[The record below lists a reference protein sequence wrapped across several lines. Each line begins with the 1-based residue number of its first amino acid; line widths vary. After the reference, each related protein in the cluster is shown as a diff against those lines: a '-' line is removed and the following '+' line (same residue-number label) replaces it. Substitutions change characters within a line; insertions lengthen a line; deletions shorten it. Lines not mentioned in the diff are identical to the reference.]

1 VKARKVKGLDAAA
14 PLADGLQ
21 RIVATR
27 LDELCAFMP
36 EAADPARVTELH
48 DMRIAAKR
56 LRYILE
62 ISHDVFGPYVQ
73 EATART
79 KRLQTVLGDLHDCD
93 MTLPQ
98 VLELIEE
105 ARAADVA
112 NVTSAA
118 RHADDLDPALLVTT
132 APFADAH
139 RGLATM
145 AVYLQAR
152 REVLFLRFLELWRD
166 LERDGFRARLS
177 FAIGERPIEADTTT
191 PPADDLRC
199 AAGPTLGVTD
209 A

>member
-1 VKARKVKGLDAAA
+1 VKPRKVRGLDPGAA
-14 PLADGLQ
+14 LADNLEQ
-21 RIVATR
+21 IVAVR

-36 EAADPARVTELH
+36 TAADPARVTELH

-62 ISHDVFGPYVQ
+62 ISHDLFGPYVT

-79 KRLQTVLGDLHDCD
+79 KALQTVLGDLHDCD

-112 NVTSAA
+112 NVAGAA
-118 RHADDLDPALLVTT
+118 RHADDLDPALLATA

-139 RGLATM
+139 RGLTTM

-152 REVLFLRFLELWRD
+152 RVVLFARFLELWRD
-166 LERDGFRARLS
+166 LEREGFRARLA
-177 FAIGERPIEADTTT
+177 FAIGERPLVPVPSPDEDAG
-191 PPADDLRC
+191 AVLLDL
-199 AAGPTLGVTD
+199 PSE
-209 A
+209 